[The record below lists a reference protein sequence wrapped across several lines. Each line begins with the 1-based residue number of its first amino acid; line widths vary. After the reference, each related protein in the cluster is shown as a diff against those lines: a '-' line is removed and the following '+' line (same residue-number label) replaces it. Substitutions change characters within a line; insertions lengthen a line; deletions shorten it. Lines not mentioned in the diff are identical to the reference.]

1 MGKVRSFAYRC
12 ALTARGIESIEKD
25 QIQPY
30 DIDIYANF
38 NTGVLEQYLD
48 EKYRVTSFR
57 KKQWFWKKVLI
68 GLIIGMLFTVINQY
82 VGLRIGM
89 IVGGLWDRII

>member
-1 MGKVRSFAYRC
+1 MGKVRSFAYRH
-12 ALTARGIESIEKD
+12 APTARGIESIEKD

-57 KKQWFWKKVLI
+57 KKQWFWKKVLL
-68 GLIIGMLFTVINQY
+68 GLI
-82 VGLRIGM
+82 
-89 IVGGLWDRII
+89 